1 MKESKSSSSH
11 QRLFVRLKTRLQFD
25 NDFKLMAVLTV
36 ASLVLSTILIYKYCI
51 KDPNVTV
58 LTLKGLQPIPGDS
71 GKYAVDYE
79 NIQPSWTDFYAY
91 IRETVDACRNVKQFG
106 GQDNHFI
113 VGTDGNYKVCLD
125 EGVAPTPGSCT
136 VLSFGIN
143 NEWSFDDAMEEYGCD
158 VYSFDPTM
166 SDPEHIR
173 GKRVHF
179 YPLGLGGVTQ
189 EVDILLSKSIFSAKC
204 QVLTYRDILAK
215 IGKTNSVIDYL
226 KVDIEGFEIDFLEN
240 VLYDD
245 QELLFRIKQIGMELH
260 PTVFASENTSVRK
273 QKYWRL
279 VHKLRSLGFT
289 PIFGEPIP
297 VWLLSYTYDGKTE
310 SLCCYE
316 MVWINNRFVKK

>member
-58 LTLKGLQPIPGDS
+58 LTANSLQPIPG
-71 GKYAVDYE
+71 GNGNYAVDYE
-79 NIQPSWTDFYAY
+79 KIQPSWTDFYAY
-91 IRETVDACRNVKQFG
+91 IKETVDACRNVKQFG
-106 GQDNHFI
+106 GLGDHFI
-113 VGTDGNYKVCLD
+113 WKNDGNYRVCLD

-136 VLSFGIN
+136 VLSFGIS

-189 EVDILLSKSIFSAKC
+189 EVTIGFSKCK
-204 QVLTYRDILAK
+204 VLTYRDILAK
-215 IGKTNSVIDYL
+215 IGKTNSVIDYI
-226 KVDIEGFEIDFLEN
+226 KVDIEGYEVDFLEN

-260 PTVFASENTSVRK
+260 PSIFITEMSAAKE
-273 QKYWRL
+273 KYWRL

-297 VWLLSYTYDGKTE
+297 IWYLSLTYDGKTE
-310 SLCCYE
+310 SCCYE
-316 MVWINNRFVKK
+316 IVWINNRFVKK